1 MRRARSWCLPSIVLL
16 ALGAH
21 YPAQSVAQSGKPAT
35 SGATAANP
43 GASGAAAQSGTAPK
57 PAAASSTGAAASGTA
72 AGNSPTGATA
82 TTAASTSPAAP
93 SRAPAAPAPAAA
105 ATAKPSSTPGQPT
118 TAPRVKKGAP
128 PPPPPSAAQLRAF
141 GILQQEAADYER
153 GTKDFR
159 RGLTMIV
166 RHHYEQRRKRV
177 LSALDRELA
186 VERKGL
192 DESRDQAIARL
203 EEFVARYSGSN
214 ADPRATPDAMFRL
227 GALYE
232 ERARSR
238 TDADLSTGLEPAI
251 AMYRRIIGE
260 FPQYDEIAAVHY
272 YLGHAFTDAGRI
284 EEGQQAFRALVC
296 SNRYQVLP
304 DPADAGKI
312 VLQPLPQ
319 DHDDKFWNEWYNKN
333 PVPLDQGKR
342 APARRGAS
350 RIVDQE
356 ELTFVDPYDGCTP
369 LPQKTEPGED
379 PRYLA
384 EIWWQLGNFHFDQ
397 IDPRGGPYNLNRSVV
412 AYQQSMQYTKPPI
425 YGVSLYKL
433 AWTFFKQ
440 QRYRTAVEWFV
451 KLLHYADEQEA
462 KTGDPGADFR
472 QEAFTY
478 IAGSLTYVDF
488 DGPPPEHPYIPRN
501 DVLDTEPDPLVAE
514 QKMAIAIERVQ
525 DPKLIPQDKKWTV
538 EIYKALAQEFIEITQ
553 NRNAVATLE
562 LTLRKFPMD
571 RDAPVMQNKVA
582 ELYDQLSRLAPEG
595 SEARAEYGSK
605 ALEARTKL
613 AAYVGTTPW
622 VDANR
627 DDPEALTTAEQLVKG
642 GLKRAAADHTNFARA
657 YKDKALEL
665 NDPGEQRA
673 LVEKAIAEYRLAETG
688 WAAYLEQD
696 PQAMDAYESRFW
708 LSDARFWIVVLQAG
722 IGRTPRPEEV
732 RLARDSAAS
741 VRDSNE
747 DDKYLQPSAYYVVTI
762 AEKVLEDQYRV
773 HQETN
778 GQQGLEKREELRFS
792 GEGDGRKVVRDP
804 VPQLVLDAIRA
815 RDEYNDRIPLDR
827 DPQKNGLLY
836 AFQSADL
843 YFVYGQFDEAKKR
856 FRPLYDQHCG
866 VNEWG
871 YKAWEK
877 LISMSNFEGN
887 AAESRKLA
895 EGKSCAYDAET
906 QKAEEQIRKPVKQ
919 GVAYLDARKL
929 YEEAEKMPD
938 GPERNKKWRE
948 AAAAYKVALDAAPD
962 RDEAPEAA
970 MNGAFAY
977 KQVGE
982 YDKAIEMYELFIS
995 RYGNEKT
1002 LTTLR
1007 NGDVKAKPP
1016 VDPNPKKYEERV
1028 KYLQGAYNALAGA
1041 YVLFF
1046 NYPRAAE
1053 TYDKISTNQHF
1064 PESERRNA
1072 ARQALSLYASLGDRG
1087 GMTRARERFATL
1099 GASPKEIAEA
1109 DFIVASAELKRWD
1122 PYSPDEGAN
1131 GTARRAAQRA
1141 MDDYHN
1147 ANRNRD
1153 PAAQYVVQ
1161 AAYWSAKTRKA
1172 VLAGDTNKWWDAT
1185 IQAFEKWKRLAPQE
1199 GGKNSALGSRE
1210 ANMAAEAD
1218 FTMRDEEIARA
1229 FDYESGHHRFKGT
1242 MQEVI
1247 NQYNKDA
1254 VEAKKWYDKLQR
1266 VIDNY
1271 VSPEW
1276 TTAAIARQGSLYDSL
1291 RTGLYNTRPPDLKIF
1306 DAKTEAIIR
1315 RAEQSDDPDLQEK
1328 ADAARVNAQKAWRD
1342 KRDQE
1347 LNSADQIMID
1357 RYGNAVVLARRYNV
1371 SNPQVV
1377 RAIRRLAFF
1386 TDVIG
1391 EAKMKQ
1397 FTAGVKDLN
1406 YTEGMFPRMRPGI
1419 SSAPPPK
1426 GAPPPLPAFV
1436 Q

>member
-1 MRRARSWCLPSIVLL
+1 MRTHRQAFLP
-16 ALGAH
+16 ALFAVMAGVILPFSASGQA
-21 YPAQSVAQSGKPAT
+21 PAATPAT
-35 SGATAANP
+35 STSA
-43 GASGAAAQSGTAPK
+43 K
-57 PAAASSTGAAASGTA
+57 PAASA
-72 AGNSPTGATA
+72 AGAT
-82 TTAASTSPAAP
+82 STPVAAP
-93 SRAPAAPAPAAA
+93 SSGVSNSS
-105 ATAKPSSTPGQPT
+105 PSSK
-118 TAPRVKKGAP
+118 AKKGAP
-128 PPPPPSAAQLRAF
+128 PSPPPTPAQLKAF
-141 GILQQEAADYER
+141 GILQREAAEYEK

-159 RGLTMIV
+159 RNLTMIV

-177 LSALDRELA
+177 LSALDRELS
-186 VERKGL
+186 VEKRGL
-192 DESRDQAIARL
+192 DESRDEAIARL
-203 EEFVARYSGSN
+203 EEFVARYSGQN

-232 ERARSR
+232 EKARAR
-238 TDADLSTGLEPAI
+238 TDADLSVGLEPAI
-251 AMYRRIIGE
+251 GIYRRIIRE
-260 FPQYDEIAAVHY
+260 FPQYEETAAVHY

-284 EEGQQAFRALVC
+284 EEGQQAWRVLVC
-296 SNRYQVLP
+296 STRYSVQD
-304 DPADAGKI
+304 DPKDAGK
-312 VLQPLPQ
+312 VLLQPMAQ
-319 DHDDKFWNEWYNKN
+319 DHDDKFWNDWYNKN
-333 PVPLDQGKR
+333 PVPLDQAKGRR
-342 APARRGAS
+342 AAVKRGAS
-350 RIVDQE
+350 ALVDTE
-356 ELTFVDPYDGCTP
+356 ELTFADPYEGCKP
-369 LPQKTEPGED
+369 LPQKVEPGED

-397 IDPRGGPYNLNRSVV
+397 IDPHGGPYNLNRAVI
-412 AYQQSMQYTKPPI
+412 AYEQSMQYTKPPI

-433 AWTFFKQ
+433 AWTYFKQ
-440 QRYRTAVEWFV
+440 QRYHTAVDWFV
-451 KLLHYADEQEA
+451 KLLAYADEQEA

-488 DGPPPEHPYIPRN
+488 EGPPAEHPYIPRS
-501 DVLDTEPDPLVAE
+501 DVLDTEPDPLRAE
-514 QKMAIAIERVQ
+514 EKMAIAITRVQ
-525 DPKLIPQDKKWTV
+525 DPALIPQDKKWTV

-562 LTLRKFPMD
+562 LTLKKFPMD

-582 ELYDQLSRLAPEG
+582 ELYDQLSRLAPDG
-595 SEARAEYGSK
+595 SEARTEYGSK

-657 YKDKALEL
+657 YYNKALEL
-665 NDPGEQRA
+665 NDAGEQRA

-696 PQAMDAYESRFW
+696 AQAMDAYESRFW
-708 LSDARFWIVVLQAG
+708 LADARYWVVVLQAS
-722 IGRTPRPEEV
+722 IGRSPQPAEV
-732 RLARDSAAS
+732 KAARDSAAA

-773 HQETN
+773 FQESN
-778 GQQGLEKREELRFS
+778 GQQGIEKREELKFT
-792 GEGDGRKVVRDP
+792 GEGESRKPVKDVVP
-804 VPQLVLDAIRA
+804 GPVLDAIKA
-815 RDEYNDRIPLDR
+815 RDEYNDRIPIDR

-843 YFVYGQFDEAKKR
+843 YFVYGDFENAKKR
-856 FRPLYDQHCG
+856 FKPLYDQYCG

-871 YKAWEK
+871 YKSWEK
-877 LISMSNFEGN
+877 LISMSNFEGD
-887 AAESRKLA
+887 AAESRRLA

-906 QKAEEQIRKPVKQ
+906 QKAEENIRKPVKQ
-919 GVAYLDARKL
+919 GVAYLDARRL

-948 AAAAYKVALDAAPD
+948 AAAGYKVALDSAPD

-1002 LTTLR
+1002 LTVLR
-1007 NGDVKAKPP
+1007 NGDAKAKPP
-1016 VDPNPKKYEERV
+1016 VAAQPKKYEERV
-1028 KYLQGAYNALAGA
+1028 KYLQGAYDALAGA

-1053 TYDKISTNQHF
+1053 TYDKISNSQHF
-1064 PESERRNA
+1064 PEKSRREA
-1072 ARQALSLYASLGDRG
+1072 ARQGLSLYASLGDRG
-1087 GMTRARERFATL
+1087 GMTRARERFQTL
-1099 GASPKEIAEA
+1099 GASPKEMAEA

-1122 PYSPDEGAN
+1122 PYSADEGAN
-1131 GTARRAAQRA
+1131 AAARRNAQRA
-1141 MDDYHN
+1141 MDDYFT
-1147 ANRNRD
+1147 ANNKKD
-1153 PAAQYVVQ
+1153 AAAQYVVQ

-1172 VLAGDTNKWWDAT
+1172 VLAADTNKWWDTT
-1185 IQAFEKWKRLAPQE
+1185 ITAFDKWKRLAPIE
-1199 GGKNSALGSRE
+1199 AGKSSALGSKE

-1218 FTMRDEEIARA
+1218 FTMRDEEISRA
-1229 FDYESGHHRFKGT
+1229 FDYETGHHRYKGT

-1247 NQYNKDA
+1247 GQYTKDA
-1254 VEAKKWYDKLQR
+1254 GDAKKWFDKLQH
-1266 VIDNY
+1266 VIDTY

-1291 RTGLYNTRPPDLKIF
+1291 RTGLYNTRPPELKIF
-1306 DAKTEAIIR
+1306 DAKTEAIIK
-1315 RAEQSDDPDLQEK
+1315 RAENSDNPDLQEK
-1328 ADAARVNAQKAWRD
+1328 ADAARVGAQKAWRD

-1347 LNSADQIMID
+1347 LNSADSIMIE
-1357 RYGNAVVLARRYNV
+1357 RYANAVVLAKRYNV
-1371 SNPQVV
+1371 ANPQVI
-1377 RAIRRLAFF
+1377 RSIRRLAFF

-1397 FTAGVKDLN
+1397 FTAGVKDLS

-1419 SSAPPPK
+1419 SSAPPPS
-1426 GAPPPLPAFV
+1426 GAPAPLPAFV

>member
-1 MRRARSWCLPSIVLL
+1 MRTRRL
-16 ALGAH
+16 ALLPLFAALSGVVL
-21 YPAQSVAQSGKPAT
+21 PQSAVAQAPAG
-35 SGATAANP
+35 SAA
-43 GASGAAAQSGTAPK
+43 
-57 PAAASSTGAAASGTA
+57 PAASASAAPAAS
-72 AGNSPTGATA
+72 
-82 TTAASTSPAAP
+82 AS
-93 SRAPAAPAPAAA
+93 AAPAPAPATTTASAA
-105 ATAKPSSTPGQPT
+105 SVGSAPT
-118 TAPRVKKGAP
+118 TTTVSSPPKTKKGAP
-128 PPPPPSAAQLRAF
+128 PSPPPTPAQLKAF
-141 GILQQEAADYER
+141 GILQQEAADYEK
-153 GTKDFR
+153 GTKEFR
-159 RGLTMIV
+159 RNLTMIV
-166 RHHYEQRRKRV
+166 RHHYEERRKRV
-177 LSALDRELA
+177 LSALDRELS
-186 VERKGL
+186 VEKRGL
-192 DESRDQAIARL
+192 DESRDEAITRL

-232 ERARSR
+232 EKARAKS
-238 TDADLSTGLEPAI
+238 DADLSTGLEPAI
-251 AMYRRIIGE
+251 AMYRRIIRE
-260 FPQYDEIAAVHY
+260 FPQYEEIAAVHY
-272 YLGHAFTDAGRI
+272 YLGHSFTDAGRI
-284 EEGQQAFRALVC
+284 DEGQQAWRTIVC
-296 SNRYQVLP
+296 ASRYSVQD
-304 DPADAGKI
+304 DPKDAGKI
-312 VLQPLPQ
+312 LLQPMPQ
-319 DHDDKFWNEWYNKN
+319 DHDDKFWNDWYNKN
-333 PVPLDQGKR
+333 PVPLDQAKGKR
-342 APARRGAS
+342 VAGKGTADKKTVNA
-350 RIVDQE
+350 E
-356 ELTFVDPYDGCTP
+356 ELTFADPYEGCKP
-369 LPQKTEPGED
+369 LPQKVEPGED

-397 IDPRGGPYNLNRSVV
+397 IDPHGGPYNLNRAVV
-412 AYQQSMQYTKPPI
+412 AYQNSMQYTKPPI

-440 QRYRTAVEWFV
+440 QRYRTAVDNFV
-451 KLLHYADEQEA
+451 KLLAYADEQEA

-488 DGPPPEHPYIPRN
+488 DGPPPEHPYIPRS
-501 DVLDTEPDPLVAE
+501 DVLDTEPDPVRAE
-514 QKMAIAIERVQ
+514 EKMAIAIQRVQ

-562 LTLRKFPMD
+562 LTLSKFPMD

-582 ELYDQLSRLAPEG
+582 ELYDQLSRLAPDG
-595 SEARAEYGSK
+595 SAARAEYAGK

-642 GLKRAAADHTNFARA
+642 GLKRAAADHTNYARA

-665 NDPGEQRA
+665 NDPGEQRS

-688 WAAYLEQD
+688 WNAYLEQD

-708 LSDARFWIVVLQAG
+708 LADSRFWVVVLQAG
-722 IGRTPRPEEV
+722 IGRTPQPAEIK
-732 RLARDSAAS
+732 AAHDSAAA

-747 DDKYLQPSAYYVVTI
+747 DDKYLQPAAYYVVTV
-762 AEKVLEDQYRV
+762 AEKVLEDQYR
-773 HQETN
+773 QFNESN
-778 GQQGLEKREELRFS
+778 GKQGTEKREELRFT
-792 GEGDGRKVVRDP
+792 GEGDARKPVKDP
-804 VPQLVLDAIRA
+804 VPQVVLDAVKA
-815 RDEYNDRIPLDR
+815 RDEYNDRIALDR

-843 YFVYGQFDEAKKR
+843 FFVYGDFENAKKR
-856 FRPLYDQHCG
+856 FRPLYDQYCG

-871 YKAWEK
+871 YKSWEK
-877 LISMSNFEGN
+877 LISMSNFEGD

-906 QKAEEQIRKPVKQ
+906 KKAEDSIRKPVKQ

-948 AAAAYKVALDAAPD
+948 AAAAYKVALDSAPD

-1002 LTTLR
+1002 LSALK
-1007 NGDVKAKPP
+1007 NGDAKAKPP
-1016 VDPNPKKYEERV
+1016 VAANPKKYEERV
-1028 KYLQGAYNALAGA
+1028 KYLQNAYDALAGA

-1053 TYDKISTNQHF
+1053 TYDKISNNTNF
-1064 PESERRNA
+1064 PQKDRREA
-1072 ARQALSLYASLGDRG
+1072 ARQGLSLYASLGDRG
-1087 GMTRARERFATL
+1087 GMTRARERFQGL
-1099 GASPKEIAEA
+1099 GASPKETAEA

-1122 PYSPDEGAN
+1122 PYSGDEGAN
-1131 GTARRAAQRA
+1131 GAARRSAQRA
-1141 MDDYHN
+1141 MDDYYTVN
-1147 ANRNRD
+1147 KNKDA
-1153 PAAQYVVQ
+1153 AAQYVVQ

-1172 VLAGDTNKWWDAT
+1172 VLAGDTDKWWTTT
-1185 IQAFEKWKRLAPQE
+1185 IEAFEKWKRAAPQE
-1199 GGKNSALGSRE
+1199 GGKNSALGSKE
-1210 ANMAAEAD
+1210 AGMAAEAD
-1218 FTMRDEEIARA
+1218 FTMLDQQINSQ
-1229 FDYESGHHRFKGT
+1229 FDYETGHHRYKGT

-1247 NQYNKDA
+1247 GQYSKDA
-1254 VEAKKWYDKLQR
+1254 VEAKKWFDKLQH
-1266 VIDNY
+1266 VIDAY

-1276 TTAAIARQGSLYDSL
+1276 ATASYARQGSLYDSL
-1291 RTGLYNTRPPDLKIF
+1291 RTGLYNTRPPELKIF
-1306 DAKTEAIIR
+1306 DAKTEALLK
-1315 RAEQSDDPDLQEK
+1315 RAENSDNPDLQEK
-1328 ADAARVNAQKAWRD
+1328 ADAARVSANKAWRD
-1342 KRDQE
+1342 KKEQE
-1347 LNSADQIMID
+1347 LGSADAITVE
-1357 RYGNAVVLARRYNV
+1357 RYSDAVVLAKRYNV
-1371 SNPQVV
+1371 SNPQII
-1377 RAIRRLAFF
+1377 RAIRRLAFL

-1397 FTAGVKDLN
+1397 YTSTVKDLN

-1419 SSAPPPK
+1419 SSAPPPN
-1426 GAPPPLPAFV
+1426 GTPAPLPAFV

>member
-1 MRRARSWCLPSIVLL
+1 MRTRSHAFLPALL
-16 ALGAH
+16 AIMVGVGMPVSVLG
-21 YPAQSVAQSGKPAT
+21 QT
-35 SGATAANP
+35 T
-43 GASGAAAQSGTAPK
+43 GAAK
-57 PAAASSTGAAASGTA
+57 PAAAT
-72 AGNSPTGATA
+72 
-82 TTAASTSPAAP
+82 
-93 SRAPAAPAPAAA
+93 APAASAAPASSAAPAASSA
-105 ATAKPSSTPGQPT
+105 PASATPIANPSTSVGTSVPK
-118 TAPRVKKGAP
+118 VKKGAP
-128 PPPPPSAAQLRAF
+128 PSPPPTSAQLKAF
-141 GILQQEAADYER
+141 GILQQEASDYEK

-159 RGLTMIV
+159 RNLTMIV

-177 LSALDRELA
+177 LSALDRELS
-186 VERKGL
+186 VEKRGL
-192 DESRDQAIARL
+192 DESRDEAIARL

-232 ERARSR
+232 ERSR
-238 TDADLSTGLEPAI
+238 AKTDSDLSTGLEPAI
-251 AMYRRIIGE
+251 AMYRRIIRE
-260 FPQYDEIAAVHY
+260 FPQYEETAAVHY

-284 EEGQQAFRALVC
+284 EEGQQAWRVLAC
-296 SNRYQVLP
+296 ASRYSVQD
-304 DPADAGKI
+304 DPKDAGKI
-312 VLQPLPQ
+312 LQQPMPQ

-333 PVPLDQGKR
+333 PVPLDQAKVKR
-342 APARRGAS
+342 TAVKRGANPL
-350 RIVDQE
+350 VDTE
-356 ELTFVDPYDGCTP
+356 ELTFADPYDGCKP
-369 LPQKTEPGED
+369 LPQKIEPGED

-397 IDPRGGPYNLNRSVV
+397 IDPKGGPYNLNRGVV
-412 AYQQSMQYTKPPI
+412 AYQNSMQYTKPPI

-433 AWTFFKQ
+433 AWTYFKQ
-440 QRYRTAVEWFV
+440 QRYHTAVDNFV
-451 KLLHYADEQEA
+451 KLLGYADEQEA

-488 DGPPPEHPYIPRN
+488 EGPPPEHPYIPRS
-501 DVLDTEPDPLVAE
+501 DVLDTEPDPLRAE
-514 QKMAIAIERVQ
+514 EKMAIAITRVQ
-525 DPKLIPQDKKWTV
+525 DPQLIPQDKKWTV
-538 EIYKALAQEFIEITQ
+538 EIYKALSQEFIEITQ

-562 LTLRKFPMD
+562 LTLKKFPMD

-582 ELYDQLSRLAPEG
+582 ELYDQLSRLAPDG
-595 SEARAEYGSK
+595 SAARTEYGSK

-613 AAYVGTTPW
+613 ASYVGTTPW

-688 WAAYLEQD
+688 WNAYLEQD
-696 PQAMDAYESRFW
+696 AQAMDAYESRFW
-708 LSDARFWIVVLQAG
+708 LADSRFWIVVLQAG
-722 IGRTPRPEEV
+722 IGRTPQAAEV
-732 RLARDSAAS
+732 KAARDSAAS

-747 DDKYLQPSAYYVVTI
+747 DDKYLQPSAYYVVTV

-773 HQETN
+773 HQESN
-778 GQQGLEKREELRFS
+778 GAQGLEKREELKFT
-792 GEGDGRKVVRDP
+792 GEGDARKPVKDI
-804 VPQLVLDAIRA
+804 VPQQVLDAIKA
-815 RDEYNDRIPLDR
+815 RDEYNDRIPVDR

-843 YFVYGQFDEAKKR
+843 YFVYGDFENAKKR
-856 FRPLYDQHCG
+856 FKPLYDQYCG

-871 YKAWEK
+871 YKSWEK
-877 LISMSNFEGN
+877 LISMSNFEGD
-887 AAESRKLA
+887 ATESRRLA

-906 QKAEEQIRKPVKQ
+906 QKAEEGIRKPVKQ

-948 AAAAYKVALDAAPD
+948 AAAAYKVALDSAPD

-1002 LTTLR
+1002 LSTLK
-1007 NGDVKAKPP
+1007 NGDAKAKPP
-1016 VDPNPKKYEERV
+1016 VAAQPKKYEERA
-1028 KYLQGAYNALAGA
+1028 KYLQNAYDALAGA

-1053 TYDKISTNQHF
+1053 TYDKISNNQNF
-1064 PESERRNA
+1064 PEKSRRES
-1072 ARQALSLYASLGDRG
+1072 ARQGLSLYASLGDRG
-1087 GMTRARERFATL
+1087 GMTRARERFQSL
-1099 GASPKEIAEA
+1099 GASPKEMAEA
-1109 DFIVASAELKRWD
+1109 DFTVASAELKRWD
-1122 PYSPDEGAN
+1122 PYSPDEGGNAN
-1131 GTARRAAQRA
+1131 ARRTAQRA
-1141 MDDYHN
+1141 MEDYYTVN
-1147 ANRNRD
+1147 KNKES
-1153 PAAQYVVQ
+1153 AAQFVVQ

-1172 VLAGDTNKWWDAT
+1172 VLAGDTNKWWAT
-1185 IQAFEKWKRLAPQE
+1185 TIESFEKWKRVAPQE
-1199 GGKNSALGSRE
+1199 GGKNSALGSKE

-1218 FTMRDEEIARA
+1218 FTMRDEEIARD
-1229 FDYESGHHRFKGT
+1229 FDYETGHHRYKGT
-1242 MQEVI
+1242 MVEVVA
-1247 NQYNKDA
+1247 NYNKDA
-1254 VEAKKWYDKLQR
+1254 LDAKKWYDKLQH
-1266 VIDNY
+1266 VVDAY

-1291 RTGLYNTRPPDLKIF
+1291 RTGLYNTRPPELKIF
-1306 DAKTEAIIR
+1306 DAKTEALLK
-1315 RAEQSDDPDLQEK
+1315 RAESSDNPDLQEK

-1357 RYGNAVVLARRYNV
+1357 RYGNAVVLAKRYNV
-1371 SNPQVV
+1371 ANPQVI
-1377 RAIRRLAFF
+1377 RSIRRLAFF

-1419 SSAPPPK
+1419 SSAPPPS
-1426 GAPPPLPAFV
+1426 GNPAPLPAFV

>member
-1 MRRARSWCLPSIVLL
+1 MRTRQAFLPGLIAIL
-16 ALGAH
+16 AGVVVPISA
-21 YPAQSVAQSGKPAT
+21 AGQAG
-35 SGATAANP
+35 TAA
-43 GASGAAAQSGTAPK
+43 AK
-57 PAAASSTGAAASGTA
+57 PAASTKPAASAAPVASAAA
-72 AGNSPTGATA
+72 
-82 TTAASTSPAAP
+82 
-93 SRAPAAPAPAAA
+93 AAPA
-105 ATAKPSSTPGQPT
+105 TGQPSSASASVT
-118 TAPRVKKGAP
+118 TAPSPSVEAPSGSTPKNKKGAP
-128 PPPPPSAAQLRAF
+128 PSPPPTAAQLKAF
-141 GILQQEAADYER
+141 AILQQEAAEYEK

-159 RGLTMIV
+159 RNLTMIV
-166 RHHYEQRRKRV
+166 RNHYEQRRKRV
-177 LSALDRELA
+177 LSALDRELS
-186 VERKGL
+186 VEKRGL
-192 DESRDQAIARL
+192 DESRDEAIARL
-203 EEFVARYSGSN
+203 EEFVARYSGPN

-232 ERARSR
+232 EKARARS
-238 TDADLSTGLEPAI
+238 DADLTTGLDPAI
-251 AMYRRIIGE
+251 SMYRRIIRE
-260 FPQYDEIAAVHY
+260 FPKYEEIAAVHY
-272 YLGHAFTDAGRI
+272 YLGHSFTDSGRI
-284 EEGQQAFRALVC
+284 EEGQQAWRTLVC
-296 SNRYQVLP
+296 ASRYSVQD
-304 DPADAGKI
+304 DPKDAGKI
-312 VLQPLPQ
+312 LLQPMPQ
-319 DHDDKFWNEWYNKN
+319 DHEDKFWNDWYNKN
-333 PVPLDQGKR
+333 PVPLDQAKGKR
-342 APARRGAS
+342 AAAIKRGANKL
-350 RIVDQE
+350 IDTE
-356 ELTFVDPYDGCTP
+356 ELTFADPYDGCKP
-369 LPQKTEPGED
+369 LPQKTEPGDD

-397 IDPRGGPYNLNRSVV
+397 IDPHGGPYNLNRAVV

-433 AWTFFKQ
+433 AWTYFKQ
-440 QRYRTAVEWFV
+440 QRYHTAVDWFV
-451 KLLHYADEQEA
+451 KLLGYADDQEA

-488 DGPPPEHPYIPRN
+488 EGPPPELPYIPRS
-501 DVLDTEPDPLVAE
+501 DVLDTESDPLLAE
-514 QKMAIAIERVQ
+514 QKMAIAITRVQ
-525 DPKLIPQDKKWTV
+525 DPQLIPQDKKWTV

-562 LTLRKFPMD
+562 LTLHKFPMD

-582 ELYDQLSRLAPEG
+582 ELYDQLSRLAPDG
-595 SEARAEYGSK
+595 SAARTEYGSK

-665 NDPGEQRA
+665 NDAGEQRA

-688 WAAYLEQD
+688 WNAYLEQD

-708 LSDARFWIVVLQAG
+708 LADSRFWVVVLQAG
-722 IGRTPRPEEV
+722 IGRTPKAEEV
-732 RLARDSAAS
+732 KAAHDSAAT

-747 DDKYLQPSAYYVVTI
+747 DDKYLQPSAYYVVTV

-773 HQETN
+773 YQDSN
-778 GQQGLEKREELRFS
+778 GQQGIEKREELRFS
-792 GEGDGRKVVRDP
+792 GEGEARKPVQDP
-804 VPQLVLDAIRA
+804 IPQPVLDAIKA
-815 RDEYNDRIPLDR
+815 RDEYNDRIPIER

-843 YFVYGQFDEAKKR
+843 YFVYGDFENAKKR
-856 FRPLYDQHCG
+856 FRPLYDQYCG

-948 AAAAYKVALDAAPD
+948 AAAGYKVALDAAPD

-995 RYGNEKT
+995 RYGSEKA
-1002 LTTLR
+1002 LSGLK
-1007 NGDVKAKPP
+1007 NGDAKAKPP
-1016 VDPNPKKYEERV
+1016 VAAQPKKYEERV
-1028 KYLQGAYNALAGA
+1028 KYLQGAYDALAGA

-1053 TYDKISTNQHF
+1053 TYDKISTNQNF
-1064 PESERRNA
+1064 PEKSRRDA
-1072 ARQALSLYASLGDRG
+1072 ARQGLSLYASLGDRG
-1087 GMTRARERFATL
+1087 GMTRARERFQGL
-1099 GASPKEIAEA
+1099 GASPKEMAEA
-1109 DFIVASAELKRWD
+1109 DFTVASAELKRWD
-1122 PYSPDEGAN
+1122 PYSADEGGNAA
-1131 GTARRAAQRA
+1131 ARRSAERA
-1141 MDDYHN
+1141 MDDYYTVN
-1147 ANRNRD
+1147 KNKDA
-1153 PAAQYVVQ
+1153 AAQYVVQ

-1172 VLAGDTNKWWDAT
+1172 VLAGDTNKYWDST
-1185 IQAFEKWKRLAPQE
+1185 IAAFEKWKRLAPQE

-1218 FTMRDEEIARA
+1218 FTMRDEEISKD
-1229 FDYESGHHRFKGT
+1229 FDYESGHHRYKGT
-1242 MQEVI
+1242 MVEVI
-1247 NQYNKDA
+1247 GQYNKDA
-1254 VEAKKWYDKLQR
+1254 LDAKKWFDKLQH
-1266 VIDNY
+1266 VVDNY

-1276 TTAAIARQGSLYDSL
+1276 TTASIARQGSLYDSL
-1291 RTGLYNTRPPDLKIF
+1291 RTGLYNTRPPELKIF
-1306 DAKTEAIIR
+1306 DAKTEAIIK
-1315 RAEQSDDPDLQEK
+1315 RAESSDNPDLQEK
-1328 ADAARVNAQKAWRD
+1328 ADAARVSAQKAWRD

-1347 LNSADQIMID
+1347 LNSADQLMVD
-1357 RYGNAVVLARRYNV
+1357 RYANAVVLARRYNV
-1371 SNPQVV
+1371 SNPQVI
-1377 RAIRRLAFF
+1377 RAIRRLAFI

-1397 FTAGVKDLN
+1397 FTGGVKDLS

-1419 SSAPPPK
+1419 SSAPPPS
-1426 GAPPPLPAFV
+1426 GAPAPLPAFV